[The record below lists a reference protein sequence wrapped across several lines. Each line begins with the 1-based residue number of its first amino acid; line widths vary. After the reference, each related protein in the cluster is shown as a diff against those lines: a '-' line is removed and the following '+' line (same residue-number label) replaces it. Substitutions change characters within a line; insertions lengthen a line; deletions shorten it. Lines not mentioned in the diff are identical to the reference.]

1 MGIRELELSDLPQTS
16 DPPLGPLGEVI
27 RRLTWPFRYGR
38 VEPQPSTG
46 FYTDTTVCI
55 GCKACE
61 VACKQWNQLAADG
74 LEWTGN
80 SYDNTVELSAT
91 SWRHVKFVEQF
102 AGDGRP
108 SGHEKVDPGATSHA
122 LTLEDLL
129 DGGGGGQCSG
139 GSASMT
145 HELTIDQLVNGGGAG
160 RWLMMS
166 DVCKHC
172 VSAPCQHAC
181 PTGAIIYNEFANV
194 YIQRDICNGCSYCVA
209 SCPFGVITRSDFDGH
224 SHKCTLCYDRQ
235 KDGLVP
241 ACAKACPT
249 HSIQFGPIDE
259 LRERAR
265 NRVKELYGRGVTGA
279 YLYGDGPTETYSA
292 LHSFY
297 LLVDRPEVYGLPD
310 EPFNPWLHML
320 RDYGRTLASALATIA
335 VILALLWLQEV

>member
-1 MGIRELELSDLPQTS
+1 MGIRELELADLTQPSDSPV
-16 DPPLGPLGEVI
+16 GPLGGI
-27 RRLTWPFRYGR
+27 INRLTWPFRYGH

-80 SYDNTVELSAT
+80 SYDNTAELSAT

-102 AGDGRP
+102 SENGAPEPESNGRRLSLDVVP
-108 SGHEKVDPGATSHA
+108 SADSTP
-122 LTLEDLL
+122 
-129 DGGGGGQCSG
+129 
-139 GSASMT
+139 
-145 HELTIDQLVNGGGAG
+145 G

-172 VSAPCQHAC
+172 VTAPCQQAC
-181 PTGAIIYNEFANV
+181 PTGALLHNEFENV
-194 YIQRDICNGCSYCVA
+194 YIQPDICNGCSYCIA
-209 SCPFGVITRSDFDGH
+209 ACPFGVINRHSFDGH

-249 HSIQFGPIDE
+249 ASIQFGPINE
-259 LRERAR
+259 LRQRAR
-265 NRVKELYGRGVTGA
+265 RG
-279 YLYGDGPTETYSA
+279 
-292 LHSFY
+292 
-297 LLVDRPEVYGLPD
+297 
-310 EPFNPWLHML
+310 
-320 RDYGRTLASALATIA
+320 
-335 VILALLWLQEV
+335 